1 MCTRCSGVKLQLVR
15 LLQGPAAWLLPA
27 PAVGLHI
34 QRRTPEAQPLY
45 QVMSQHLETFLTRTR
60 SSDRQLPS
68 HVERGLR
75 AYLECGI
82 LAYGFMRVRCDDC
95 GQSRAVAF
103 SCKRRGFC
111 PGCLGRRMADSA
123 ARLTERGH
131 PVRSGASVGVETTL

>member
-1 MCTRCSGVKLQLVR
+1 MVAASASGW
-15 LLQGPAAWLLPA
+15 AAY
-27 PAVGLHI
+27 

-68 HVERGLR
+68 HVERELR
-75 AYLECGI
+75 AYVECGI
-82 LAYGFMRVRCDDC
+82 LAYGFMRVHCDDC

-123 ARLTERGH
+123 ARLTDEVIPSV
-131 PVRSGASVGVETTL
+131 PVRQWVLRLPFEIRYRLAWDGDLV